1 LYIEE
6 VTDIM
11 DGNLWEPSLRSVGD
25 NHHIT
30 GVRLNKHHDFYP
42 KVYLKAAASG
52 YAIEGIDILL
62 WALATAEFNNN
73 NADLKAIFEDFR
85 EEVSSNLKK
94 LLADSPMPD
103 PKELNEASNPAEND
117 Y

>member
-1 LYIEE
+1 
-6 VTDIM
+6 
-11 DGNLWEPSLRSVGD
+11 
-25 NHHIT
+25 
-30 GVRLNKHHDFYP
+30 
-42 KVYLKAAASG
+42 LKATASR

-94 LLADSPMPD
+94 LLADVPMPD
-103 PKELNEASNPAEND
+103 PKEMNETANLPEYD